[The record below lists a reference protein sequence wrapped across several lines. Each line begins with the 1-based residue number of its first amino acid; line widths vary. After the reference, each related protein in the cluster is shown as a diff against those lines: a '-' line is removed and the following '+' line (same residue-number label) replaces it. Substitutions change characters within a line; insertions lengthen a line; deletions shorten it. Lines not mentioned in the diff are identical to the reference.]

1 MVDRY
6 AAAELPPGEVI
17 PARWLA
23 NHIHDAT
30 ARGIVDAMTDLIRQ
44 SEVKDRYLPTVR
56 NLAGALQISPATV
69 AKAWRVLGDA
79 GLISTNGSQGTRVV
93 GEEPPGHRLESVI
106 GGLPGQLDLMSPAPD
121 PGLLP
126 DVEPHLAAV
135 MSSGV
140 LGDFNG
146 YGGDMLIAPL
156 AAYARRTWPFD
167 PEMVTACGGGYDG
180 VLLLLDVLA
189 RPGTRVAVE
198 SPTAAPVLDQLEYL
212 RCEIVPV
219 AADGAGMIPSA
230 LAAAGDVQVV
240 VIQTRFSSPDGHT
253 MTADRAGELAGI
265 LRSRRTVPVVIE
277 SDPAPLLA
285 AGPDVSLGSWL
296 HDRVVLVRSWNKSH
310 GPDLRVALIGGA
322 ADIVQ
327 LARRRR
333 AMGAVWTSGLLQGTL
348 SLMLSDGGVA
358 ETVAAAAGEYRQRR
372 EALARELSQL
382 EIETYGTEG
391 LCLWVPVQDEQ
402 TALRVL
408 RAHRIGAAA
417 GSFFTHLPARQH
429 HLRIATTQLPVRH
442 AAEVALA
449 VREAATA
456 SRLALRQGFPPR

>member
-1 MVDRY
+1 MVEAY
-6 AAAELPPGEVI
+6 AAAELPPGDVI

-23 NHIHDAT
+23 QHIHDAT
-30 ARGIVDAMTDLIRQ
+30 ARGIVAAVTDLIRHRG
-44 SEVKDRYLPTVR
+44 EVKDRYLPTVR
-56 NLAGALQISPATV
+56 NLAGTLQISPATV
-69 AKAWRVLGDA
+69 AKAWRVLGEA

-106 GGLPGQLDLMSPAPD
+106 GGLPMQLDLMSPSPD
-121 PGLLP
+121 PELLP
-126 DVEPHLAAV
+126 DIEPHLAAV
-135 MSSGV
+135 MSSDV
-140 LGDFNG
+140 LGDFNK
-146 YGGDMLIAPL
+146 YGGDMLVAPL
-156 AAYARRTWPFD
+156 AEYARRTWPFD
-167 PEMVTACGGGYDG
+167 PGMIVPCGGCYDG

-219 AADGAGMIPSA
+219 PADGEGMIPSA
-230 LAAAGDVQVV
+230 LAEAGDVEVV
-240 VIQTRFSSPDGHT
+240 VIQSRFSSPDGHT

-265 LRSRRTVPVVIE
+265 LRKRPTVPVVIE

-285 AGPDVSLGSWL
+285 AGPGVSLGNWL
-296 HDRVVLVRSWNKSH
+296 PDRVVLVRGWNKSH

-322 ADIVQ
+322 PGIVQ

-333 AMGAVWTSGLLQGTL
+333 AMGSVWTSRLLQGTL
-348 SLMLSDGGVA
+348 SLMLADDGVA
-358 ETVAAAAGEYRQRR
+358 RTVAAAAGEYRQRR
-372 EALARELSQL
+372 AALARELSRL
-382 EIETYGTEG
+382 EIDTYGTEG
-391 LCLWVPVQDEQ
+391 FSLWVGVQDEH

-408 RAHRIGAAA
+408 RAYGISAA
-417 GSFFTHLPARQH
+417 GGSAFTQLPARQH
-429 HLRIATTQLPVRH
+429 HLRIATTQLPVHH

-456 SRLALRQGFPPR
+456 SRAVALR

>member
-1 MVDRY
+1 VVERY

-23 NHIHDAT
+23 DHIDDAT
-30 ARGIVDAMTDLIRQ
+30 ARGIVDAMTDLIRHR

-56 NLAGALQISPATV
+56 NLARTLQISPATV
-69 AKAWRVLGDA
+69 AKAWRVLNDA
-79 GLISTNGSQGTRVV
+79 GLISTHGSQGTRVV

-106 GGLPGQLDLMSPAPD
+106 GGLPTELDLMSPNPD

-126 DVEPHLAAV
+126 DIEPHLAAV
-135 MSSGV
+135 MSSGD
-140 LGDFNG
+140 LGDFNR
-146 YGGDMLIAPL
+146 YGGEVLIAPL

-167 PEMVTACGGGYDG
+167 PEMIIPCGGSYDG
-180 VLLLLDVLA
+180 VLQLLDVLA

-212 RCEIVPV
+212 RAEIVPV
-219 AADGAGMIPSA
+219 PADGEGMIPSA
-230 LAAAGDVQVV
+230 LAEAGDVQVV
-240 VIQTRFSSPDGHT
+240 VIQARFSSPDGHT
-253 MTADRAGELAGI
+253 LTADRAGELAEI
-265 LRSRRTVPVVIE
+265 LRARRTVPVVIE

-285 AGPDVSLGSWL
+285 AGPDVSLGNWL
-296 HDRVVLVRSWNKSH
+296 HDRVVLVRGWNKSH
-310 GPDLRVALIGGA
+310 GPDLRVALIGGPPS
-322 ADIVQ
+322 IVQ

-333 AMGAVWTSGLLQGTL
+333 AMGTVWTSRLLQGTL
-348 SLMLSDGGVA
+348 WLMLSDGGVA
-358 ETVAAAAGEYRQRR
+358 ETVAAAAGEYRRR
-372 EALARELSQL
+372 RAALAHELSRL

-391 LCLWVPVQDEQ
+391 FSLWVRVQDEH

-408 RAHRIGAAA
+408 RAHRISAAP
-417 GSFFTHLPARQH
+417 GSSFTQLPARQH

-456 SRLALRQGFPPR
+456 FRAAALR

>member
-1 MVDRY
+1 MVERH

-23 NHIHDAT
+23 HHVHDAT
-30 ARGIVDAMTDLIRQ
+30 ARGIVAAVTDLIRNR

-56 NLAGALQISPATV
+56 NLAGTLQVSPATV
-69 AKAWRVLGDA
+69 AKAWRVLSEA

-93 GEEPPGHRLESVI
+93 GEQPLGHRLESVI
-106 GGLPGQLDLMSPAPD
+106 GGLPTELDLMSPYPD

-126 DVEPHLAAV
+126 DIGPHLAAV
-135 MSSGV
+135 MSSGG
-140 LGDFNG
+140 LGDFNR

-167 PEMVTACGGGYDG
+167 PEMIIACGGCYDG

-219 AADGAGMIPSA
+219 PTDGAGMIPFA
-230 LAAAGDVQVV
+230 LAEAGDVQVV

-253 MTADRAGELAGI
+253 LTADRAGELAEI
-265 LRSRRTVPVVIE
+265 LRARPTVPVVIE

-285 AGPDVSLGSWL
+285 VGPDVSLGDWL
-296 HDRVVLVRSWNKSH
+296 PDRVALVRGWNKSH
-310 GPDLRVALIGGA
+310 GPDLRVALIGGPPS
-322 ADIVQ
+322 IVQ

-333 AMGAVWTSGLLQGTL
+333 AMGAVWTSRLLQGTL
-348 SLMLSDGGVA
+348 YLMLSDGEVA
-358 ETVAAAAGEYRQRR
+358 ERVAVAAAEYRQRR
-372 EALARELSQL
+372 AALARELSRL

-391 LCLWVPVQDEQ
+391 FSLWVPVQDEH

-408 RAHRIGAAA
+408 RAHRISAAA
-417 GSFFTHLPARQH
+417 GSSFTHLPERQH
-429 HLRIATTQLPVRH
+429 HLRIATTQLPVHH

-456 SRLALRQGFPPR
+456 TRAVALH